1 MPPGLQHY
9 TRLTIGKE
17 TVAGTA
23 VAGSR
28 LLYPDGTG
36 FFSEDQMQTF
46 GEDANRGTKTHVT
59 RSVSQGTAAAVTYRT
74 PAQRGV
80 AYDELVIPF
89 SQIKGGVTGSGGTA
103 AKVWTFTPTQNASSS
118 QETYTLEPGDDNE
131 SWRMEYGQV
140 SRFRLSAAVDQ
151 PTQLEMDF
159 FARQATVTSTLSKPT
174 PTDPVTIPGKKWKVR
189 FATAQAGLNTASD
202 ETNFLLDFDLD
213 VTTGLVPRRYQ
224 DGNDYFGQSVE
235 GEQLD
240 FTFTMHGESTS
251 QASTRYAKWKN
262 NEVEFVRLRANG
274 PSLGSTTYAAQVDLA
289 VLWTN
294 VQPIASADAGVN
306 IWEFTGR
313 AAYDSTWD
321 NSIVGH
327 LINSI
332 TALPG
337 I

>member
-1 MPPGLQHY
+1 MPGLQHY
-9 TRLTIGKE
+9 TKLAIGRE
-17 TVAGTA
+17 STAGTA

-28 LLYPDGTG
+28 LLFPDGTG
-36 FFSEDQMQTF
+36 FFSEDPMLTF
-46 GEDANRGTKTHVT
+46 GEDQNRGTKTHVT
-59 RSVSQGTAAAVTYRT
+59 RSVSQGTAAAVTFRT

-80 AYDELVIPF
+80 AFDELVIPF

-103 AKVWTFTPTQNASSS
+103 AKVWTFTPSQSASSA
-118 QETYTLEPGDDNE
+118 QESFTLEPGDDNM
-131 SWRMEYGQV
+131 SWRMEYAQA
-140 SRFRLSAAVDQ
+140 SRWRLSAAADS
-151 PTQLEMDF
+151 PTQLEVDF
-159 FARQATVTSTLSKPT
+159 FARQASITSTISNPT
-174 PTDPVTIPGKKWKVR
+174 PTNAVTIPGKKWKVR
-189 FATAQAGLNTASD
+189 FATAQAGLNAASD
-202 ETNFLLDFDLD
+202 ESNFLLDWDLD

-251 QASTRYAKWKN
+251 VASTRYSKWRN
-262 NEVEFVRLRANG
+262 NEVEFLRLRANG

-321 NSIVGH
+321 NSITTH
-327 LINSI
+327 LIASI